1 MIGVDGSQ
9 WFRSTGRT
17 GPSLYDRPGMGR
29 LYEAIDDNLRDF
41 VDRQPLFFVATAPS
55 AGGHVNLSPK
65 GLRGTF
71 RVLGPSTVAY
81 LDLTGSGIET
91 IAHLR
96 DNGRIT
102 IMFCAFE
109 GPPRIVRLSGTGHA
123 LLEGTPGFLEL
134 APEFPSIDG
143 VRSIIRVELDRIAD
157 SCGFGVPRMALVD
170 DRDQLPGWAAR
181 KGPEGLVAYRREKN
195 AQSIDGLAGLPD

>member
-1 MIGVDGSQ
+1 MVANGSD
-9 WFRSTGRT
+9 RGRT
-17 GPSLYDRPGMGR
+17 GPSPYDRVGMGR

-71 RVLGPSTVAY
+71 RILGPSTVAY
-81 LDLTGSGIET
+81 LDLTGSGVET

-96 DNGRIT
+96 DDGRIT

-109 GPPRIVRLSGTGHA
+109 GPPRIVRLYGTGRA
-123 LLEGTPGFLEL
+123 LLDGTPGFLEL
-134 APEFPSIDG
+134 APGFPAIVG
-143 VRSIIRVELDRIAD
+143 TRSIVRVDVDRITD
-157 SCGFGVPRMALVD
+157 SCGFGVPRMALVG
-170 DRDQLPGWAAR
+170 DRDELPGWAAR

-195 AQSIDGLAGLPD
+195 ARSIDGLAGLTD